1 MIPLLALIA
10 SCVVS
15 IITAT
20 AYLTTRL
27 SAQDTKLTALHEDIA
42 EVKGALLQYQS
53 LSERVAVLEFQAAHT
68 GKKA

>member
-15 IITAT
+15 IVVAT

-27 SAQDTKLTALHEDIA
+27 SNQDAKLTALHEDIG
-42 EVKGALLQYQS
+42 EVKGALLQYQN
-53 LSERVAVLEFQAAHT
+53 LSERVAILEFQA
-68 GKKA
+68 KVRVK